1 MKKKKSLIKLGIGL
15 ICLGFG
21 IKYTNSGII
30 DVFRET
36 TKASKQQENKVEE

>member
-30 DVFRET
+30 DVFKE